1 MGRTVGAFNA
11 FMRGD
16 LTTAD
21 YAESFDPEIEVL
33 WRDRRTYPDFPQRL
47 RGRPELMAFS
57 EQYRGEW
64 AGDFE
69 LVPPSQ
75 APLSK
80 PLRGTD
86 EVRAWAADQ
95 RDTVGDLSIEIEEL
109 IESGESIVALIRLGI
124 RPQGAEADF
133 ELRIAHL
140 WRLRDR
146 KLIRCEVFPEREKAL
161 EAAGLKE

>member
-1 MGRTVGAFNA
+1 MPQENA
-11 FMRGD
+11 EIVRAAIDAWNRGD
-16 LTTAD
+16 WVGVVKD
-21 YAESFDPEIEVL
+21 V
-33 WRDRRTYPDFPQRL
+33 
-47 RGRPELMAFS
+47 
-57 EQYRGEW
+57 

-69 LVPPSQ
+69 LVPPSRS
-75 APLSK
+75 PLSK

-95 RDTVGDLSIEIEEL
+95 RETVGDLSIEIEEL

-124 RPQGAEADF
+124 RPQGAEAHL

-140 WRLRDR
+140 WTLRDA

-161 EAAGLKE
+161 EAAGLTE